1 MQLTESSEKVTMLI
15 LIIDIFLIFVW
26 EFETIL

>member
-1 MQLTESSEKVTMLI
+1 MQLTESSQKVAMLI
-15 LIIDIFLIFVW
+15 LIIDIFLIFLW